1 VRNLF
6 EHSLSEENSEARRI
20 SPLIPVDFVPCIWQ
34 SSISD
39 LIKWYNFPAVQNKTK
54 EVCTVM
60 KMLLEKLSGIENRY
74 DEVNQQLL
82 TVGDDYQMAAELGK
96 EKADLDPF
104 VEAIQQYKE
113 SLAQLEETQ
122 ALIDS
127 GDPELQ
133 ELATAEIEI
142 LESSIEELETA
153 LKRMLIPK
161 DPRDERNVIL
171 EIRAG
176 AGGDEAGLFAG
187 DLFRMYNRYAER
199 QGWKV
204 EIMSLSESGVGG
216 LKEVSA
222 LIKGKGAFSKLKYE
236 SGVHRVQ
243 RVPETESQGRIHT
256 STATVAVLAEVDDV
270 DEIKIPASDI
280 EMDVYK
286 AGGPGGQSVQ
296 KNSTAIRLTHK
307 PTGIVVQCQD
317 ERSQLQ
323 NRERAMSILKAKLF
337 EIEDTRRREEQEADR
352 RSQVGSG
359 DRSEKIRTYNFPQS
373 RITDHRINFSAHQ
386 LSAVLD
392 GEIDPFIEELATE
405 DEAKRLAAAG
415 FDED

>member
-1 VRNLF
+1 
-6 EHSLSEENSEARRI
+6 
-20 SPLIPVDFVPCIWQ
+20 
-34 SSISD
+34 
-39 LIKWYNFPAVQNKTK
+39 
-54 EVCTVM
+54 M
-60 KMLLEKLSGIENRY
+60 KMLLEKLAGIESRY
-74 DEVNQQLL
+74 EEINKQLL
-82 TVGDDYQMAAELGK
+82 SVGDDYQLAAELGK

-104 VEAIQQYKE
+104 VDTIQHYKD
-113 SLAQLEETQ
+113 SLAQLEDTQ
-122 ALIDS
+122 ILLES
-127 GDPELQ
+127 SEEELQ
-133 ELATAEIEI
+133 ELASMEIGV
-142 LESSIEELETA
+142 LEEKIQDLEA
-153 LKRMLIPK
+153 RLKRMLIPK

-187 DLFRMYNRYAER
+187 DLFRMYSRYAER

-204 EIMSLSESGVGG
+204 EIMSLSETGVGG
-216 LKEVSA
+216 IKEISA
-222 LIKGKGAFSKLKYE
+222 LIKGKGAYSKLKYE

-270 DEIKIPASDI
+270 DEILIPPSEI

-323 NRERAMSILKAKLF
+323 NRERALSILKAKLY
-337 EIEDTRRREEQEADR
+337 EIEETRRWEEQDAAR

-386 LSAVLD
+386 LTAVLD

-405 DEAKRLAAAG
+405 DEAKRLAEAG
-415 FDED
+415 FDEE